1 MGALAAFAAGCRIG
15 ENPLFVPRR
24 HSQQRRDVLRVMR
37 LKEVISS
44 TGLARS
50 TIYKLIGSSAF
61 PRPVP
66 LTERSVGWIES
77 EVVAWIRSR
86 IDERDMA

>member
-1 MGALAAFAAGCRIG
+1 MK
-15 ENPLFVPRR
+15 
-24 HSQQRRDVLRVMR
+24 VLRLNAVV
-37 LKEVISS
+37 LT

-50 TIYKLIGSSAF
+50 TIYKLIGSGEF

-66 LTERSVGWIES
+66 LTGRCVGWIET

-86 IDERDMA
+86 VEARDCL

>member
-1 MGALAAFAAGCRIG
+1 MKVLAAFAAGSRIG
-15 ENPLFVPRR
+15 ENSLFVPAR

-37 LKEVISS
+37 LKEVIDS

-66 LTERSVGWIES
+66 LTGRCVGWIDS
-77 EVVAWIRSR
+77 EVVAWIQSR
-86 IDERDMA
+86 IEARERV